1 MIQPPRRLQTCPPY
15 SPPADQTSAHPEK
28 INSKCLRLKIL
39 QESLVRSRFCGG
51 PLVFSIF
58 YEDRV
63 EGGGKPVAKSQS
75 PAASRLRPLV
85 SARLSVVRGQGL
97 VLGRRQGTIDRRL
110 PLTSYLPPLASEPS
124 SLPEPV
130 NARAQIQPAQLSRHL
145 GRHEIQPSRNLFD
158 TPSSQ
163 PQSGA
168 YGVSPGRKPR
178 VGVEEPREPRSGDR
192 PLRRIQPR
200 SGLLAKSDQRRA
212 KGGLPHAR

>member
-1 MIQPPRRLQTCPPY
+1 MIQYPRRLAAWPAFPP
-15 SPPADQTSAHPEK
+15 SADRTSAHPEK
-28 INSKCLRLKIL
+28 ISAKCLRLKIL
-39 QESLVRSRFCGG
+39 QGSPVDSRFCAG

-58 YEDRV
+58 YEGRG
-63 EGGGKPVAKSQS
+63 EGGRSVSKSQS
-75 PAASRLRPLV
+75 PVTSRLRPV
-85 SARLSVVRGQGL
+85 SGQLPVVRGQGL
-97 VLGRRQGTIDRRL
+97 VVGRRQGTIDRRL
-110 PLTSYLPPLASEPS
+110 RLTSYLPPLASEPS

-130 NARAQIQPAQLSRHL
+130 NARAQIQPARLSRHL

-168 YGVSPGRKPR
+168 YGVSPGRKPP